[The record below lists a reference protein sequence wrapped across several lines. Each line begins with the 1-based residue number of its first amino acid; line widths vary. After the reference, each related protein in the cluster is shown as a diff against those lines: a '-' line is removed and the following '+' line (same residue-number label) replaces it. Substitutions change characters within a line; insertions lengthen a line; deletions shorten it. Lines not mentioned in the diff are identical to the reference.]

1 MRPRYVGKGPARR
14 RTPVNLVRSIGRRT
28 ELDDRPQ
35 RPGDP
40 YGRPRRPAPPASQ
53 GDRRRP
59 APGSGAARQGSGRPA
74 PREQARP
81 RPEERPRP
89 PAAKTS
95 AVRASSSDRLAK
107 PKLSAQEQGKRQAL
121 RAAKTVLAITS
132 ATVLLVA
139 GFAYGKLGELEG
151 GLTKNNVIEKK
162 NGTAADGATD
172 ILLVGNDSRVDAQGN
187 PLPKQILQELR
198 AGDNEG
204 HLTDS
209 LILIRI
215 PNDGSKASA
224 MSFPRDSYVEVPGHG
239 KNKVN
244 SAYAFGRNAALKQ
257 LRNTN
262 KSKPEQER
270 EANTEGSKLLIKT
283 LENLSGVEIDHYA
296 EVNLLGFYEITKA
309 VGGVDVCLNKAAKEE
324 KSGANFKAGQQ
335 TISGGDALAF
345 VRQRYGLPRGDLDRV
360 VRQQVFMAGLAKKI
374 LSGGT
379 LTDTTKL
386 TNLIGAL
393 QKSIV
398 LDKDWDVIAFAQ
410 QMQGMAGG
418 RISFETMPLGEP
430 IKTSDG
436 QDAFSVSPSK
446 VKEFAKQLLTGG
458 PAPTTSSSSS
468 GGSSSGDDG
477 SQAGAKVD
485 VFNTTTTTGLATK
498 VLDALADK
506 GFTKGK
512 GENAPA
518 RAKTVVRYAKGG
530 KAAADKVAEA
540 LGGVPVEENAKVA
553 TGTVEVYLGKDYK
566 GPGTRGFAGQGL
578 VSLDGVAPAAAP
590 GQQPITADG
599 VTCVN

>member
-1 MRPRYVGKGPARR
+1 MTTKA
-14 RTPVNLVRSIGRRT
+14 RTP
-28 ELDDRPQ
+28 
-35 RPGDP
+35 
-40 YGRPRRPAPPASQ
+40 
-53 GDRRRP
+53 
-59 APGSGAARQGSGRPA
+59 
-74 PREQARP
+74 EQ
-81 RPEERPRP
+81 
-89 PAAKTS
+89 
-95 AVRASSSDRLAK
+95 
-107 PKLSAQEQGKRQAL
+107 PKLSAQEQGRRQAL
-121 RAAKTVLAITS
+121 RVAKIVLAVSS
-132 ATVLLVA
+132 ATVLLASGV
-139 GFAYGKLGELEG
+139 AYGMLDNLDS
-151 GLTKNNVIEKK
+151 GLTKNDVIGKK
-162 NGTAADGATD
+162 QQGEIAADGATD

-224 MSFPRDSYVEVPGHG
+224 MSFPRDSYVDVPGHG

-244 SAYAFGRNAALKQ
+244 SAYAFGRNAALRQ
-257 LRNTN
+257 LRNSS

-270 EANTEGSKLLIKT
+270 DANTEGSKVLIKT

-309 VGGVDVCLNKAAKEE
+309 VGGVDVCLTKAAKEE
-324 KSGANFKAGQQ
+324 KSGANFKAGPQ

-379 LTDTTKL
+379 LTDPTKL
-386 TNLIGAL
+386 SNLFEAL
-393 QKSIV
+393 KKSIV
-398 LDKDWDVIAFAQ
+398 LDKEWDVIAFAQ

-436 QDAFSVSPSK
+436 QEAFSVNPSK
-446 VKEFAKQLLTGG
+446 VKDFAKQLITGG
-458 PAPTTSSSSS
+458 PAAPTST
-468 GGSSSGDDG
+468 
-477 SQAGAKVD
+477 QAGSGNNGGNGGNDTAAAKVD

-498 VLDALADK
+498 VQDALAAK
-506 GFTKGK
+506 GFAKGK
-512 GENAPA
+512 SDNAPA
-518 RAKTVVRYAKGG
+518 RPKTVVRYAKGE
-530 KAAADKVAEA
+530 KALADKVSEA
-540 LGGVPVEENAKVA
+540 LGGVAVEENAKVVA
-553 TGTVEVYLGKDYK
+553 GTVEVYLGKDYK
-566 GPGTRGFAGQGL
+566 GPGARGFTARGP
-578 VSLDGVAPAAAP
+578 VSLDGVDSVAPAAAP

>member
-1 MRPRYVGKGPARR
+1 M
-14 RTPVNLVRSIGRRT
+14 
-28 ELDDRPQ
+28 DDRPQ

-40 YGRPRRPAPPASQ
+40 QGRPRRPAPPAGQ

-59 APGSGAARQGSGRPA
+59 VPDPGAASRGGGRPA

-81 RPEERPRP
+81 RPSERTRAN
-89 PAAKTS
+89 AA
-95 AVRASSSDRLAK
+95 AVTTKARTPEQ
-107 PKLSAQEQGKRQAL
+107 PKLSAQEQGKRQAT
-121 RAAKTVLAITS
+121 RVAKIVLAVSS
-132 ATVLLVA
+132 ATVLLASGV
-139 GFAYGKLGELEG
+139 AYGMLGNLDG
-151 GLTKNNVIEKK
+151 GLTKNDVIGKK
-162 NGTAADGATD
+162 QQGEIAADGATD

-224 MSFPRDSYVEVPGHG
+224 MSFPRDSYVDVPGHG

-257 LRNTN
+257 LRNSS

-270 EANTEGSKLLIKT
+270 DANTEGSKVLIKT

-309 VGGVDVCLNKAAKEE
+309 VGGVDVCLTKATKEE
-324 KSGANFKAGQQ
+324 KSGANFKAGPQ

-386 TNLIGAL
+386 SNLFEAL
-393 QKSIV
+393 KKSIV

-418 RISFETMPLGEP
+418 RISFETMPLGES

-436 QDAFSVSPSK
+436 QDAFSVNPSK
-446 VKEFAKQLLTGG
+446 VKDFAKQLITGG
-458 PAPTTSSSSS
+458 PAATTSTQAGS
-468 GGSSSGDDG
+468 GNNGGNDS
-477 SQAGAKVD
+477 AGAKVD

-498 VLDALADK
+498 VQDALAAK
-506 GFTKGK
+506 GFAKGK
-512 GENAPA
+512 SDNAPA
-518 RAKTVVRYAKGG
+518 RPKTVVRYAKGE
-530 KAAADKVAEA
+530 KSLADKVSEA
-540 LGGVPVEENAKVA
+540 LGGVPVEENAKVVA
-553 TGTVEVYLGKDYK
+553 GTVEVYLGKDYK
-566 GPGTRGFAGQGL
+566 GPGARGFTARGP
-578 VSLDGVAPAAAP
+578 VSLDGVDSVAPAAAP